1 MGIAHKNGARSNA
14 WVIIKLAFTLSPN
27 LLMLAVKKITI
38 TGASIALG
46 LAALSSIAPRAQAV
60 TFSGTTAAAPTWTR
74 PNEGTPP
81 SANTGTGTAVSYSS
95 YAFNVDASGSY
106 NFASLATMPSA
117 WDNYTF
123 LYRTAF
129 NPATPL
135 VNAIIGN
142 NDFMGVAGFGLSGF
156 TANLTTGINYFF
168 VTTGNT
174 NASAGAFTNTIT
186 GPGNVLGGSVAT
198 VPEPSTILGSA
209 LAFGYGIYSKRKLK
223 LAQLLDVDRETD

>member
-1 MGIAHKNGARSNA
+1 MS
-14 WVIIKLAFTLSPN
+14 
-27 LLMLAVKKITI
+27 AVKKITI
-38 TGASIALG
+38 AGAGIALG
-46 LAALSSIAPRAQAV
+46 LTVLSSIAPKAQAV
-60 TFSGTTAAAPTWTR
+60 TFSGTTVAAPTWTR

-81 SANTGTGTAVSYSS
+81 SANTGIGTAVSYSS

-106 NFASLATMPSA
+106 NFVSLATIPSA

-123 LYRTAF
+123 LYRNAF

-142 NDFMGVAGFGLSGF
+142 NDFMGVPGFGLSGF
-156 TANLTTGINYFF
+156 TTNLTAGVNYFF

-174 NASAGAFTNTIT
+174 NTSVGAFTNTIT
-186 GPGNVLGGSVAT
+186 GSGNVLGGSVAS

-223 LAQLLDVDRETD
+223 IAQLLDVDKETD